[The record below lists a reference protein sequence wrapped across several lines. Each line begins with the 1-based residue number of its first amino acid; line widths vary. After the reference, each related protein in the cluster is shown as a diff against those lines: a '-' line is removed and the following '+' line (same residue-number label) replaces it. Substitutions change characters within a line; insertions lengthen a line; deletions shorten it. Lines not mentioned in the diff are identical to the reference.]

1 MESLQVFF
9 TKSGSSDI
17 HTIARYIQEHVD
29 EQWDT
34 VYRNTR
40 DEMVARYDEIGDSVY
55 GIYGSRLFRLI
66 HDQFKDAGLR
76 ATPRLPGD
84 FNSSREWGAEDDRQR
99 WMWSKIVTK
108 DNAPVGTIVVTFYHD
123 HEQIRIPR
131 AFKIIGLGATSKLD
145 VVEALSK
152 LSPDFREAREAKI
165 EIAEYL
171 AQLEQSQ
178 STTQS

>member
-1 MESLQVFF
+1 MESLQAFF
-9 TKSGSSDI
+9 TKSGNVDI
-17 HTIARYIQEHVD
+17 HAIARYIQRYVD
-29 EQWDT
+29 EQWQT

-55 GIYGSRLFRLI
+55 GIYGSRLFRQI
-66 HDQFKDAGLR
+66 HDQLKAVGLR

-84 FNSSREWGAEDDRQR
+84 FNASREWGAEDDRER
-99 WMWSKIVTK
+99 WMWSKIATR
-108 DNAPVGTIVVTFYHD
+108 DNTPIGTIVVVFYHD

-131 AFKIIGLGATSKLD
+131 AFKIIGLEASGKRE
-145 VVEALSK
+145 VVTALSR
-152 LSPDFREAREAKI
+152 LMPEFRAAREAKI

-178 STTQS
+178 SNTGQ

>member
-1 MESLQVFF
+1 MESLQAFF
-9 TKSGSSDI
+9 TDSGSSDI
-17 HTIARYIQEHVD
+17 HKIAQYIQQHVD
-29 EQWDT
+29 EQWET
-34 VYRNTR
+34 VYQNTR
-40 DEMVARYDEIGDSVY
+40 DEMVARYAEIGDSVY
-55 GIYGSRLFRLI
+55 GIYGSHLFRHI
-66 HDQFKDAGLR
+66 HHQLKEVGLR

-84 FNSSREWGAEDDRQR
+84 FNSSREWGEETDRQR

-108 DNAPVGTIVVTFYHD
+108 DNAPVGTILVAFYHD

-131 AFKIIGLGATSKLD
+131 AFKIIGLEVTGKQE
-145 VVEALSK
+145 VVDALSK
-152 LSPDFREAREAKI
+152 LSPDFRQAREAKI